1 MWTQWPKKPS
11 GFISYLIIYLF
22 VTIIFIEGLSTTP
35 AMTTIPLMINAIF
48 KAVLYGVPLS
58 APFWL
63 MLYYKRKVEEM
74 GSDLPLVR
82 VTIISL
88 SITLF
93 LFWLA
98 QTDETEAP
106 DFWDFL
112 VAYAIWETLFWVGTG
127 GSLIVMGINSL
138 SGVSRERRGKKR
150 ENELSLETTTSL
162 LYSKPETKQCEFE
175 AATVC
180 HKVEESAETNLP
192 MATTTSLLHTVSET
206 RRYKSEAAVASQ
218 RELTKRMV
226 ANAEQARAE
235 QLKLQAERE
244 AVIRAQQERTARFAT
259 LSQEELLYEV
269 ARYATTQMFVE
280 RDTLAVWMGIQDKT
294 RAQELLNQLQ
304 SYHLLTVM
312 ADQKR
317 YWTSFDE
324 QEMLEHLEKALEQEK
339 ELNKDK
345 QEVSQM
351 TGYQFEHYCAA
362 VLLKNGFSKSE
373 VTQSSGDYGVDI
385 VAEKDGITYG
395 IQCKYYNAEKVGIKA
410 VQEAFSGAQF
420 YDCMIAVVMTNGTF
434 TTAAIEMARKTKVKL
449 WDGNKL
455 VEMERENSPTENSS
469 TILQ

>member
-35 AMTTIPLMINAIF
+35 AMATIPLMINAIF

-63 MLYYKRKVEEM
+63 MLYHKRKVEEM
-74 GSDLPLVR
+74 GSDLPLIR
-82 VTIISL
+82 ITFISS

-93 LFWLA
+93 LFWLSL
-98 QTDETEAP
+98 TDKTWNP
-106 DFWDFL
+106 DFGDFL
-112 VAYAIWETLFWVGTG
+112 VTYIIWETLFFIGTG
-127 GSLIVMGINSL
+127 CSLIVMGIDSL
-138 SGVSRERRGKKR
+138 SGSTRRQSKR
-150 ENELSLETTTSL
+150 NVKNELSLESTTASL
-162 LYSKPETKQCEFE
+162 DSRPEIERYNLE
-175 AATVC
+175 AA
-180 HKVEESAETNLP
+180 A
-192 MATTTSLLHTVSET
+192 
-206 RRYKSEAAVASQ
+206 RQ
-218 RELTKRMV
+218 RELTRRM
-226 ANAEQARAE
+226 AENAEQVRAE
-235 QLKLQAERE
+235 QLKLKAERE
-244 AVIRAQQERTARFAT
+244 AAIREQQERTARFAT

-395 IQCKYYNAEKVGIKA
+395 IQCKYYNAEIVGIKA

>member
-1 MWTQWPKKPS
+1 M
-11 GFISYLIIYLF
+11 
-22 VTIIFIEGLSTTP
+22 
-35 AMTTIPLMINAIF
+35 
-48 KAVLYGVPLS
+48 S
-58 APFWL
+58 APFLL
-63 MLYYKRKVEEM
+63 MLYHKRKVEEM

-98 QTDETEAP
+98 QTDETETP

-138 SGVSRERRGKKR
+138 GDGSRERRGKKK
-150 ENELSLETTTSL
+150 ENELSLETPASP
-162 LYSKPETKQCEFE
+162 LYPKPETKRCE
-175 AATVC
+175 
-180 HKVEESAETNLP
+180 
-192 MATTTSLLHTVSET
+192 
-206 RRYKSEAAVASQ
+206 SEAAVARQ
-218 RELTKRMV
+218 RELTKKMA

-235 QLKLQAERE
+235 QMKLQAEQE
-244 AVIRAQQERTARFAT
+244 AAIQAQQERTARFAT

-269 ARYATTQMFVE
+269 ARYTTTQMFVE

-294 RAQELLNQLQ
+294 RAQELLNRLQ

-324 QEMLEHLEKALEQEK
+324 QEMLEHLEDALEREK
-339 ELNKDK
+339 EPNKDK
-345 QEVSQM
+345 QDVSQM

-362 VLLKNGFSKSE
+362 VLLKNGFSKAE

-455 VEMERENSPTENSS
+455 VEIERENSPTKNSS